1 MALDFT
7 NLSEQDISNM
17 TLSEA
22 QEAVRV
28 MAKRANT
35 RLRALENEG
44 LTKASNAYRKI
55 EEIGRA
61 SCRERV

>member
-22 QEAVRV
+22 QEAARA

-44 LTKASNAYRKI
+44 LTKATFPNIR
-55 EEIGRA
+55 IGMKT
-61 SCRERV
+61 